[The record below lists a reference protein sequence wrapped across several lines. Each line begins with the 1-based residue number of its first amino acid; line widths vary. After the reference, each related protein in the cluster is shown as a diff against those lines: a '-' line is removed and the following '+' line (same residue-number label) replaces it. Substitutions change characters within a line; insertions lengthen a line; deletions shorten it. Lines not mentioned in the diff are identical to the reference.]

1 MGPADQLRASDGTG
15 KPVFRLPKDV
25 VTMVCM
31 QRELSRPPTF
41 FNHVPD
47 ACLFGLGGLVFVKA
61 WLWPGTVIFP
71 TVLRWMGAAVISVA
85 LMLITATMSAL
96 RRARTS
102 TNPIDAPSRL
112 LISGPFSWS
121 RNPLYVAYV
130 VTLCGCALASGSWL
144 ALGCPLLGFVVI
156 NGLII
161 PIEELRMTEEFGDA
175 YRRYCRQM
183 RRWL

>member
-1 MGPADQLRASDGTG
+1 
-15 KPVFRLPKDV
+15 
-25 VTMVCM
+25 MVCI

-47 ACLFGLGGLVFVKA
+47 ACLFGLGGLVFVAA
-61 WLWPGTVIFP
+61 WLWPGVVMFP
-71 TVLRWMGAAVISVA
+71 TV
-85 LMLITATMSAL
+85 L

-112 LISGPFSWS
+112 LMSGPFSWS

-130 VTLCGCALASGSWL
+130 VALCGCALASGSWL
-144 ALGCPLLGFVVI
+144 ALGCPLLGFVVL

-161 PIEELRMTEEFGDA
+161 PIEELRMAEKFGDA
-175 YRRYCRQM
+175 YRRYCRQV

>member
-1 MGPADQLRASDGTG
+1 
-15 KPVFRLPKDV
+15 
-25 VTMVCM
+25 MVCM

-41 FNHVPD
+41 FNHIPD
-47 ACLFGLGGLVFVKA
+47 ACLFGLGGLAFVTA
-61 WLWPGTVIFP
+61 WLWPGTVVFP
-71 TVLRWMGAAVISVA
+71 TVLRWVGVAVIGVA
-85 LMLITATMSAL
+85 LILIVATMSAL

-112 LISGPFSWS
+112 LVSGPF
-121 RNPLYVAYV
+121 
-130 VTLCGCALASGSWL
+130 CGCALASGSWL
-144 ALGCPLLGFVVI
+144 ALGCPLLGFVVL

-161 PIEELRMTEEFGDA
+161 PIEELHMTEEFGDA

>member
-1 MGPADQLRASDGTG
+1 
-15 KPVFRLPKDV
+15 
-25 VTMVCM
+25 MVCM
-31 QRELSRPPTF
+31 QWELSRPPTF

-47 ACLFGLGGLVFVKA
+47 ACLFGLGGLAFVTA

-71 TVLRWMGAAVISVA
+71 TLLRWIGIGIAVVGAALV
-85 LMLITATMSAL
+85 LIAATMSAL

-102 TNPIDAPSRL
+102 TNPIDAR
-112 LISGPFSWS
+112 S

-130 VTLCGCALASGSWL
+130 VALCGCALASGSWL
-144 ALGCPLLGFVVI
+144 AMGCPLLGFGVL

-175 YRRYCRQM
+175 YRRYCRQV

>member
-1 MGPADQLRASDGTG
+1 MVA
-15 KPVFRLPKDV
+15 
-25 VTMVCM
+25 MVCM

-47 ACLFGLGGLVFVKA
+47 ACLFGLGGSAFVAA
-61 WLWPGTVIFP
+61 WLWPGAVVLP
-71 TVLRWMGAAVISVA
+71 TALRCVGVAVIGVA

-112 LISGPFSWS
+112 LVTGPFSWS

-130 VTLCGCALASGSWL
+130 VALYGCALASGSWL
-144 ALGCPLLGFVVI
+144 ALGCPLLGFVVM

-161 PIEELRMTEEFGDA
+161 PIEELRMAEEFGDA
-175 YRRYCRQM
+175 YRRYCQQV

>member
-47 ACLFGLGGLVFVKA
+47 ACLFGLDGLVFVTA

-71 TVLRWMGAAVISVA
+71 TVLRWVGVAVIGLA
-85 LMLITATMSAL
+85 LVLIAATMSVL
-96 RRARTS
+96 RQARTS

-112 LISGPFSWS
+112 LIAGPFSWS
-121 RNPLYVAYV
+121 RNPLYAAYV
-130 VTLCGCALASGSWL
+130 VALCGCALASGSWL
-144 ALGCPLLGFVVI
+144 ALGCPLLGFVVL

-161 PIEELRMTEEFGDA
+161 PIEELRMAEEFGDA
-175 YRRYCRQM
+175 NRRYCQQV

>member
-1 MGPADQLRASDGTG
+1 
-15 KPVFRLPKDV
+15 
-25 VTMVCM
+25 MVCM

-47 ACLFGLGGLVFVKA
+47 ACLFGLGGLVFVTA
-61 WLWPGTVIFP
+61 WLWPDAVIFP
-71 TVLRWMGAAVISVA
+71 TTLRWVGVAMIGVA
-85 LMLITATMSAL
+85 LMLITATMNAL

-112 LISGPFSWS
+112 LMSGPFLWS
-121 RNPLYVAYV
+121 RNPLYAAYV
-130 VTLCGCALASGSWL
+130 VALCGFALASGSWL

-161 PIEELRMTEEFGDA
+161 PIEELRMTEEFSDA
-175 YRRYCRQM
+175 YRRYCRQV

>member
-1 MGPADQLRASDGTG
+1 MGTAGQLCASDSAG
-15 KPVFRLPKDV
+15 KPAFRLPEDV
-25 VTMVCM
+25 VTMVCI

-47 ACLFGLGGLVFVKA
+47 ACLFGLGGLAFVTA
-61 WLWPGTVIFP
+61 WLWPGTVVFP
-71 TVLRWMGAAVISVA
+71 TVLRWVGVAVIGVA
-85 LMLITATMSAL
+85 LILIVATMSAL

-102 TNPIDAPSRL
+102 TNPIDTPSRL
-112 LISGPFSWS
+112 LVSGPFSWS

-144 ALGCPLLGFVVI
+144 ALGCPLLGFGVL

-161 PIEELRMTEEFGDA
+161 PIEELRMTEEFGCA
-175 YRRYCRQM
+175 GGCK
-183 RRWL
+183 